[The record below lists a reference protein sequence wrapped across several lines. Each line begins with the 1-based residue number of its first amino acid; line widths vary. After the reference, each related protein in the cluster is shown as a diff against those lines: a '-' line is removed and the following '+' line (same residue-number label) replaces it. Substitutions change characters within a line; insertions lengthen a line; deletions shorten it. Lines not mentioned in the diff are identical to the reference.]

1 MLHTASITFHEV
13 DSPSAWRID
22 VVVDGI
28 VCGHIDRAG
37 GTYRYFEDFEGAHNE
52 VIWSFADLDLERLE
66 ARIRAT
72 VTTELR
78 PDRPS
83 AVSA

>member
-1 MLHTASITFHEV
+1 MLQTASVTFREV
-13 DSPSAWRID
+13 DRPSAWRID
-22 VVVDGI
+22 VIVEGV

-37 GTYRYFEDFEGAHNE
+37 GSYRYFEDFEGAHNE

-66 ARIRAT
+66 ARIRAA
-72 VTTELR
+72 VTTEPR
-78 PDRPS
+78 SDRPS

>member
-1 MLHTASITFHEV
+1 MLDAASVTFREV
-13 DSPSAWRID
+13 DSPRAWRID
-22 VVVDGI
+22 VVVDGV

-66 ARIRAT
+66 ARVRAA
-72 VTTELR
+72 VTTKPR
-78 PDRPS
+78 PDRSS
-83 AVSA
+83 AISA

>member
-1 MLHTASITFHEV
+1 MLQNAVLTFREV
-13 DSPSAWRID
+13 NGPNAWRID
-22 VVVDGI
+22 VVLDGV

-37 GTYRYFEDFEGAHNE
+37 GTYRYFQDFEGAHND

-72 VTTELR
+72 V
-78 PDRPS
+78 
-83 AVSA
+83 V

>member
-1 MLHTASITFHEV
+1 MLHTASVTFREV
-13 DSPSAWRID
+13 DRPGAWRTD
-22 VVVDGI
+22 VVVDGV

-37 GTYRYFEDFEGAHNE
+37 GTYRYFEDFEGASNE

-72 VTTELR
+72 VGTESR

>member
-1 MLHTASITFHEV
+1 MLHTASVTFREV
-13 DSPSAWRID
+13 GSPRDWRVD
-22 VVVDGI
+22 VVVDGV

-72 VTTELR
+72 VAAERR
-78 PDRPS
+78 PPRPS

>member
-1 MLHTASITFHEV
+1 MLHTASITFREV

-37 GTYRYFEDFEGAHNE
+37 GTYRYFEDFEGARND

-72 VTTELR
+72 VSAEPR
-78 PDRPS
+78 PVRPS
-83 AVSA
+83 ALSA

>member
-1 MLHTASITFHEV
+1 MLDAASVTFREV
-13 DSPSAWRID
+13 DSPRAWRID
-22 VVVDGI
+22 VVVDGV

-66 ARIRAT
+66 ARVRAT
-72 VTTELR
+72 VTTEPR
-78 PDRPS
+78 PDRSS
-83 AVSA
+83 AISA

>member
-1 MLHTASITFHEV
+1 MLHAASVTFREL
-13 DSPSAWRID
+13 DSPSAWRMD
-22 VVVDGI
+22 VVVDGV

-37 GTYRYFEDFEGAHNE
+37 GTYRYFEDFGGARND
-52 VIWSFADLDLERLE
+52 VIWSLADLDLERLE

-72 VTTELR
+72 VITESR

>member
-1 MLHTASITFHEV
+1 MLQTAAVTFREI

-22 VVVDGI
+22 VVADGV

-72 VTTELR
+72 VTTD
-78 PDRPS
+78 PHMDRPS
-83 AVSA
+83 AISA

>member
-1 MLHTASITFHEV
+1 MLHMASVTFHEV
-13 DSPSAWRID
+13 DSPSAWRVD
-22 VVVDGI
+22 VIVEGV

-37 GTYRYFEDFEGAHNE
+37 GTYRYFEDFEGAHND

-72 VTTELR
+72 VSAEPR
-78 PDRPS
+78 PVRPS
-83 AVSA
+83 ALSA

>member
-1 MLHTASITFHEV
+1 MLQTSSVVFREV
-13 DSPSAWRID
+13 SSASAWRID
-22 VVVDGI
+22 VVADGV

-37 GTYRYFEDFEGAHNE
+37 GTYRYFQDFEGAHND

-72 VTTELR
+72 V
-78 PDRPS
+78 
-83 AVSA
+83 V

>member
-1 MLHTASITFHEV
+1 MRHAASVTFREL
-13 DSPSAWRID
+13 DSPSAWRMD
-22 VVVDGI
+22 VVVDGV

-37 GTYRYFEDFEGAHNE
+37 GTYRYFEDFEGARND

-72 VTTELR
+72 VSAELR